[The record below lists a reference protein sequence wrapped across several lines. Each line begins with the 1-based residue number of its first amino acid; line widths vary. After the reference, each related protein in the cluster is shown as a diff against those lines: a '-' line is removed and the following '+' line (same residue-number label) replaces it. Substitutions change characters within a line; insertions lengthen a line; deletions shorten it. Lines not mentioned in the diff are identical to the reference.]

1 MAKRVNKNSQDY
13 KDGYQAALEQLKK
26 IAQGDN
32 SNVSDGA
39 GDGNSSLT
47 IPQEAFDKA
56 QQEGGQQGNQ
66 QGQSGDKNA
75 SPKSGGQ
82 QGNQQGNQQGS
93 SSSLGGS
100 RTNPNDSSQGIVR
113 PEDCCS
119 NNSGV
124 QSTPS
129 TAGGFFDKS
138 EGDKLAKS
146 EGYDKEGGSDS
157 TVEQEWKDASL
168 KAANNINSKPGDAWG
183 RMKSTIEGL
192 YKVQHDWKKALKYV
206 VGRSINPEDTRQAYA
221 NKNILVSQDRIARTD
236 KDRYDNMDYLLAV
249 IDTSASIDDERL
261 RILLT
266 EVYGIALTKK
276 PMKIVIMQC
285 DTKVQD
291 IVIYNNLKDFKDSIK
306 ITTAKGRGG
315 TDMGDVWKVI
325 RTDKRFMKHKPDLTI
340 IFTDSDSTNRQYPR
354 DKKHMN
360 HLVWCIL
367 DCPSFNLKYHD
378 SMTKIIHIKSEDI
391 K

>member
-26 IAQGDN
+26 IAQGNLSD
-32 SNVSDGA
+32 VKDGA
-39 GDGNSSLT
+39 GDGNNSLT
-47 IPQEAFDKA
+47 IPQDTFDKV
-56 QQEGGQQGNQ
+56 QQEGDQQGNK

-75 SPKSGGQ
+75 SPQSGGK
-82 QGNQQGNQQGS
+82 QGS
-93 SSSLGGS
+93 SSSSGGS

-124 QSTPS
+124 EGTPS

-157 TVEQEWKDASL
+157 AVEQEWKDASL
-168 KAANNINSKPGDAWG
+168 KAANNINSKPGDKWG
-183 RMKSTIEGL
+183 DLKSTIEGL
-192 YKVQHDWKKALKYV
+192 YKVQNDWKKALKFV

-236 KDRYDNMDYLLAV
+236 KDKFDNMDYLLAV
-249 IDTSASIDDERL
+249 IDTSGSIDNERL
-261 RILLT
+261 KILLT
-266 EVYGIALTKK
+266 EVYGIALSKK

-291 IVIYNNLKDFKDSIK
+291 ISIYNNLKDFKENIK
-306 ITTAKGRGG
+306 FTTAKGRGG
-315 TDMGDVWKVI
+315 TDMGDVWRVL

-340 IFTDSDSTNRQYPR
+340 IFTDSDSVGRQYPR

-360 HLVWCIL
+360 HLAWCIL
-367 DCPSFNLKYHD
+367 DCPSFNLKYPD
-378 SMTKIIHIKSEDI
+378 SMTKIIHIKSDDI

>member
-1 MAKRVNKNSQDY
+1 MARVNKNSQDY

-26 IAQGDN
+26 IAQGNTSD
-32 SNVSDGA
+32 VKDGA

-56 QQEGGQQGNQ
+56 QQESGQSGNQ

-75 SPKSGGQ
+75 SPQ
-82 QGNQQGNQQGS
+82 TGNQQGNQQGGS
-93 SSSLGGS
+93 SSSGGS

-124 QSTPS
+124 ENTPG

-138 EGDKLAKS
+138 EGDKLAQS
-146 EGYDKEGGSDS
+146 EGYDKDGGSES
-157 TVEQEWKDASL
+157 TVEQDWKDASL

-236 KDRYDNMDYLLAV
+236 KDKFDNMDYLLAV
-249 IDTSASIDDERL
+249 IDTSGSIDDNRL
-261 RILLT
+261 KLLLT
-266 EVYGIALTKK
+266 EVYGIALSKK

-291 IVIYNNLKDFKDSIK
+291 ITVYNNLKDFKDNIK
-306 ITTAKGRGG
+306 FTTAKGRGG
-315 TDMGDVWKVI
+315 TDMGDVWRVL

-340 IFTDSDSTNRQYPR
+340 IFTDSDSTSRQYPR
-354 DKKHMN
+354 DKKHMG

-367 DCPSFNLKYHD
+367 DCPSFTLNYPD

>member
-13 KDGYQAALEQLKK
+13 KNGYQAALEQLKK

-32 SNVSDGA
+32 SNVNDGA

-56 QQEGGQQGNQ
+56 QQEGGQQGNH

-75 SPKSGGQ
+75 SPQSGSQGSQ
-82 QGNQQGNQQGS
+82 QRNQQSGS
-93 SSSLGGS
+93 SSGGS
-100 RTNPNDSSQGIVR
+100 RTNPNDSSQGVVR

-124 QSTPS
+124 EGTPS

-157 TVEQEWKDASL
+157 SVEQDWKDASL
-168 KAANNINSKPGDAWG
+168 KAANSISPKPGSAWG
-183 RMKSTIEGL
+183 DLKSTIEGL
-192 YKVQHDWKKALKYV
+192 YKVQNDWKKALKYI
-206 VGRSINPEDTRQAYA
+206 VGRSINPEDKRQAYA

-236 KDRYDNMDYLLAV
+236 KDKYDNMDYMIAL
-249 IDTSASIDDERL
+249 IDSSGSMNDEQL
-261 RILLT
+261 KIILS
-266 EVYGIALTKK
+266 EVYAIALAKK
-276 PMKIVIMQC
+276 PIKLIVMQC
-285 DTKVQD
+285 DTKIQEVKEYLNIKDLKQD
-291 IVIYNNLKDFKDSIK
+291 AMHATV
-306 ITTAKGRGG
+306 KGRGG
-315 TDMGDVWKVI
+315 TDFKALWTLLE
-325 RTDKRFMKHKPDLTI
+325 TDKKYKGRKPDLI
-340 IFTDSDSTNRQYPR
+340 MLFTDGYVDQLPR
-354 DKKHMN
+354 NKRTMGN
-360 HLVWCIL
+360 LVWCII
-367 DCPSFNLKYHD
+367 DNPSFNLKHNEP
-378 SMTKIIHIKSEDI
+378 MTKVIHIKSSDI

>member
-26 IAQGDN
+26 IAQGN
-32 SNVSDGA
+32 LSDVKGGA
-39 GDGNSSLT
+39 GDGNNSLT
-47 IPQEAFDKA
+47 IPQDAFDKA

-66 QGQSGDKNA
+66 QGQFGDKNA
-75 SPKSGGQ
+75 SPQSGG
-82 QGNQQGNQQGS
+82 QQGS
-93 SSSLGGS
+93 SSSSGGS

-124 QSTPS
+124 EGTPS

-157 TVEQEWKDASL
+157 SVEQDWKEASL
-168 KAANNINSKPGDAWG
+168 KAANNINSKPGDVWG
-183 RMKSTIEGL
+183 NLKSTIEGL
-192 YKVQHDWKKALKYV
+192 YKVQNDWKKALKFV

-236 KDRYDNMDYLLAV
+236 KDKFDNMDYLLAV
-249 IDTSASIDDERL
+249 IDTSGSIDNERL
-261 RILLT
+261 KILLT
-266 EVYGIALTKK
+266 EVYGIALAKK
-276 PMKIVIMQC
+276 PMKIVVMQC

-291 IVIYNNLKDFKDSIK
+291 IAVYNNLKDFKDNIK
-306 ITTAKGRGG
+306 FTTAKGRGG
-315 TDMGDVWKVI
+315 TDMGDVWRVL

-367 DCPSFNLKYHD
+367 DCPSFNLKYPD
-378 SMTKIIHIKSEDI
+378 SMTKIIHIKSDDI